1 MKADLTRHTF
11 DRHKHF
17 ARVLMQQGR
26 VQLDADWN
34 EQAAILLRYL
44 QALAADLIGPRGGP
58 VANCGFQIAPLA
70 PASKDFL
77 ISPGRYYVDG
87 LLAEL
92 DPEPV
97 AVALVSTTGTQITVA
112 SWTVDGIE
120 FARNQYVEI
129 SDGSKTGVA
138 KVTDIDQSKS
148 ALTLDSLASV
158 SRPSTLRRVTTYLTQ
173 PDYPSP
179 APLQGFVYLD
189 VWERVITYVE
199 DDSIREVAL
208 NGADTAAR
216 TKIVWQV
223 KVTAPNSAQPDVTAL
238 IDPPNRGF
246 LRARSVKNPA
256 FTDPCTISP
265 NARYTGPENQLYRV
279 EIHTGSTDASGA
291 AATPTFKWSRE
302 NGAVV
307 FPIVRASGGSIS
319 LESLGRDDRFGLAE
333 GDWVEIQDDDSVLLN
348 RAENLLQVQSI
359 DRTAVKITLSAPLG
373 SLTGQTPGKHGLVRR
388 WDQKAGDPDEGG
400 LVLAADGAAQIP
412 DGADQPWL
420 DLENGVQIQFSAA
433 VAGQPAPVYRTGDYW
448 LIPARTATGDVE
460 WPTEAV
466 TDSQGKATR
475 SPLALPPAGI
485 AHHYAPLATLT
496 LDAGGSVTGATRSP
510 LFRTFSP
517 VP

>member
-1 MKADLTRHTF
+1 
-11 DRHKHF
+11 
-17 ARVLMQQGR
+17 MQQGR

-34 EQAAILLRYL
+34 EQAAILLRYV
-44 QALAADLIGPRGGP
+44 QTLAADLIGPRGGP
-58 VANCGFQIAPLA
+58 KAACGFQIVPFAPTL
-70 PASKDFL
+70 KDFL
-77 ISPGRYYVDG
+77 IGPGRYYVDG

-97 AVALVSTTGTQITVA
+97 AVTPVATTGTQIAVA

-120 FARNQYVEI
+120 FAKNQYVEI
-129 SDGSKTGVA
+129 SDGSKAQIA

-148 ALTLDSLASV
+148 VLTLDSLGAV
-158 SRPSTLRRVTTYLTQ
+158 AHPTALRRVTSYLTQ

-179 APLQGFVYLD
+179 APLLGFAYLD

-208 NGADTAAR
+208 NGPDTAAR

-223 KVTAPNSAQPDVTAL
+223 KVATPNPDQPDPTAL
-238 IDPPNRGF
+238 LDPPNRGF
-246 LRARSVKNPA
+246 LRARSVKSA
-256 FTDPCTISP
+256 ASTDPCTISP
-265 NARYTGPENQLYRV
+265 DSRYTGPENQLYRV
-279 EIHTGSTDASGA
+279 EIHTGSVDASGTA
-291 AATPTFKWSRE
+291 TTPTFKWSRE

-307 FPIVRASGGSIS
+307 FPIVRVSGSAVF
-319 LESLGRDDRFGLAE
+319 LENLGRDDRFGLVE

-348 RAENLLQVQSI
+348 RAENLLTVEAI
-359 DRTAVKITLSAPLG
+359 DRTAIKITLSAPLG
-373 SLTGQTPGKHGLVRR
+373 SPTGQTPGKHALVRR

-400 LVLAADGAAQIP
+400 LQLTADGAAQIP
-412 DGADQPWL
+412 DGASQPWL
-420 DLENGVQIQFSAA
+420 DLENGVQVQFRAP
-433 VAGQPAPVYRTGDYW
+433 VAGEPAPVYRTGDYW

-466 TDSQGKATR
+466 TDSQGNTTQ
-475 SPLALPPAGI
+475 SPLSLPPAGI
-485 AHHYAPLATLT
+485 THHYAPLATLT
-496 LDAGGSVTGATRSP
+496 LDAGGSVTGAAPSP